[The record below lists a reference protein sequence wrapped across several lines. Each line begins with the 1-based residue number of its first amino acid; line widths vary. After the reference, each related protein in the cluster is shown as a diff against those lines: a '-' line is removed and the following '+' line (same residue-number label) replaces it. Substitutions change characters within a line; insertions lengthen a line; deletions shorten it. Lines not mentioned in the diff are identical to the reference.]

1 MNSIKEF
8 YKSFSYI
15 KRYLGEYR
23 KNRNISRVF
32 TTLETILEL
41 AIPAIM
47 GLTLNEAVKG
57 KDLGLAIKYG
67 LLMVVLSLLTMYCGM
82 KATKDASIASTGM
95 GHNARLAQFENIQKF
110 SFEDIDYFGVPS
122 LLTRLSSDT
131 QQIVFSTFVSTRFVI
146 KTVAMAVVA
155 FFLALRSSL
164 KLSLIFLIAVPVLF
178 ALLMGLT
185 TYAIPK
191 FRKAR
196 YQYDKLNLVIEEN
209 LNNMRVI
216 KAFFRKKYELD
227 KFGLENEKMFK
238 YADGSQGPMSLVF
251 PVANV
256 VLFTTFVGLTY
267 FGGVEI
273 IEGRLEVGDL
283 VAFNMYATMLLG
295 AFIGLSMVLTM
306 FMSASPGITRVVE
319 VISRVPTMD
328 NDKKIEGLK
337 LEDGSIDFDQVFFKY
352 EKDSDSYQLEDI
364 NLHIKSGESIGILG
378 PTGSSKST
386 LVQLIPRLY
395 DLNKGELKVGG
406 HPVENYD
413 LKTLRDDVAIV
424 LQKNTL
430 FSGSIS
436 DNLRWGDEEASKEE
450 IEIAAKIA
458 QADDFVKE
466 RADQYE
472 SVLGQGGTGV
482 SGGQKQR
489 LTIARALLKK
499 PKILIMDNSTS
510 AVDTKTET
518 AIIDGINKYNKD
530 LTKIII
536 SQRVSSFRYVDRIVV
551 MNEGKIE
558 AVGSH
563 DELYKTNKVYRETY
577 DIQQQGGIDNE

>member
-67 LLMVVLSLLTMYCGM
+67 LLMVVLSILTMYFGM
-82 KATKDASIASTGM
+82 KATKDASIASTGI

-146 KTVAMAVVA
+146 KTVAMAIVA

-319 VISRVPTMD
+319 VISRVPSMD

-352 EKDSDSYQLEDI
+352 GKDSDSYQLEDI

-450 IEIAAKIA
+450 IELAAKIA

-563 DELYKTNKVYRETY
+563 EELYKTNKVYRETY

>member
-67 LLMVVLSLLTMYCGM
+67 LLMIVLSILTMYFGM

-146 KTVAMAVVA
+146 KTVAMAIVA

-178 ALLMGLT
+178 ALLMALT

-319 VISRVPTMD
+319 VISRVPSMD

-337 LEDGSIDFDQVFFKY
+337 LEDGSIDFDDVSFKY
-352 EKDSDSYQLEDI
+352 GKDSDSYQLEDI

-395 DLNKGELKVGG
+395 DINKGQLKVGG

-413 LKTLRDDVAIV
+413 FKTLRDDVAIV

-436 DNLRWGDEEASKEE
+436 DNLRWGDEEASKDE
-450 IEIAAKIA
+450 IELAAKIA

>member
-15 KRYLGEYR
+15 KRYLGEYK

-67 LLMVVLSLLTMYCGM
+67 LLMVVLSILTMYFGM

-227 KFGLENEKMFK
+227 KFGVENEKMFK

-319 VISRVPTMD
+319 VISRVPSMD

-436 DNLRWGDEEASKEE
+436 DNLRWGDEEASKDE
-450 IEIAAKIA
+450 IELAAKIA

-499 PKILIMDNSTS
+499 PKILILDNSTS

-563 DELYKTNKVYRETY
+563 EDLYKTNKVYRETY

>member
-67 LLMVVLSLLTMYCGM
+67 LLMIVLSILTMYFGM

-146 KTVAMAVVA
+146 KTVAMAIVA

-319 VISRVPTMD
+319 VISRVPSMD

-337 LEDGSIDFDQVFFKY
+337 LEDGSIDFDDVSFKY
-352 EKDSDSYQLEDI
+352 GKDSDSYQLEDI

-395 DLNKGELKVGG
+395 DINKGQLKVGG

-413 LKTLRDDVAIV
+413 FKTIRDDVAIV

-436 DNLRWGDEEASKEE
+436 DNLRWGDEEASKEL
-450 IEIAAKIA
+450 IELAAKIA

-558 AVGSH
+558 AIGSH

>member
-67 LLMVVLSLLTMYCGM
+67 LLMVVLSILTMYCGM
-82 KATKDASIASTGM
+82 KATKDASIASTGI

-146 KTVAMAVVA
+146 KTVAMAIVA

-306 FMSASPGITRVVE
+306 FMSASPGITRV
-319 VISRVPTMD
+319 
-328 NDKKIEGLK
+328 
-337 LEDGSIDFDQVFFKY
+337 
-352 EKDSDSYQLEDI
+352 
-364 NLHIKSGESIGILG
+364 
-378 PTGSSKST
+378 
-386 LVQLIPRLY
+386 
-395 DLNKGELKVGG
+395 
-406 HPVENYD
+406 
-413 LKTLRDDVAIV
+413 LR
-424 LQKNTL
+424 
-430 FSGSIS
+430 
-436 DNLRWGDEEASKEE
+436 
-450 IEIAAKIA
+450 
-458 QADDFVKE
+458 
-466 RADQYE
+466 
-472 SVLGQGGTGV
+472 
-482 SGGQKQR
+482 
-489 LTIARALLKK
+489 
-499 PKILIMDNSTS
+499 
-510 AVDTKTET
+510 
-518 AIIDGINKYNKD
+518 
-530 LTKIII
+530 
-536 SQRVSSFRYVDRIVV
+536 
-551 MNEGKIE
+551 
-558 AVGSH
+558 
-563 DELYKTNKVYRETY
+563 
-577 DIQQQGGIDNE
+577 

>member
-1 MNSIKEF
+1 MESIKEF
-8 YKSFSYI
+8 YRSFSYI
-15 KRYLGEYR
+15 KQYLGSYK
-23 KNRNISRVF
+23 KNRNISRLF
-32 TTLETILEL
+32 TSLETILEL

-57 KDLGLAIKYG
+57 QDLSLAIKYG
-67 LLMVVLSLLTMYCGM
+67 LLMVVLSLICMFFGM
-82 KATKDASIASTGM
+82 QATKNAGIASSGM
-95 GHNARLAQFENIQKF
+95 GDNARLAQYENIQKF
-110 SFEDIDYFGVPS
+110 SFEDLDYFGVPS

-131 QQIVFSTFVSTRFVI
+131 QQIVSSTFVSTRFVI
-146 KTVAMAVVA
+146 KTVAMAIVA
-155 FFLALRSSL
+155 FILALKSSL
-164 KLSLIFLIAVPVLF
+164 KLSLIFLVAVPILF
-178 ALLMGLT
+178 ALLMALT

-209 LNNMRVI
+209 LKNMRVI

-227 KFGLENEKMFK
+227 KFEVQNDKMFE
-238 YADGSQGPMSLVF
+238 YADGSQGPMSFVF
-251 PVANV
+251 PIANV
-256 VLFTTFVGLTY
+256 ILFATFVAITY

-295 AFIGLSMVLTM
+295 AFIGMSMVLTM

-319 VISRVPTMD
+319 VISRTPSMA
-328 NDKKIEGLK
+328 NDEKIEGLE
-337 LEDGSIDFDQVFFKY
+337 LEDGSIDFDNVSFKY
-352 EKDSDSYQLEDI
+352 EEDSDSYQLEDI
-364 NLHIKSGESIGILG
+364 NIHIKSGESIGILG

-395 DLNKGELKVGG
+395 DISKGSLKVGN
-406 HPVENYD
+406 HPVETYD

-430 FSGSIS
+430 FSGTIA
-436 DNLRWGDEEASKEE
+436 DNLRWGDEEASMEE
-450 IEIAAKIA
+450 IELASKIA
-458 QADDFVKE
+458 QADDFVKARHGE
-466 RADQYE
+466 YE
-472 SVLGQGGTGV
+472 SVLGQDGTGV

-489 LTIARALLKK
+489 LTIARALLKN

-518 AIIDGINKYNKD
+518 AIIDGINKFNKD

-536 SQRVSSFRYVDRIVV
+536 SQRVSSFKYVDRIIV

-558 AVGSH
+558 AIGSH
-563 DELYKTNKVYRETY
+563 GDLYKTNKIYRETV
-577 DIQQQGGIDNE
+577 DIQEQGGKDEE

>member
-67 LLMVVLSLLTMYCGM
+67 LLMVVLSILTMYFGM

-146 KTVAMAVVA
+146 KTVAMAIVA

-319 VISRVPTMD
+319 VISRVPSMD

-337 LEDGSIDFDQVFFKY
+337 LEDGSIDFDDVSFKY
-352 EKDSDSYQLEDI
+352 GKDSDSYQLEDI

-395 DLNKGELKVGG
+395 DINKGQLKVGG

-413 LKTLRDDVAIV
+413 LKTLRDDVSIV

-436 DNLRWGDEEASKEE
+436 DNLRWGDEEASKDE
-450 IEIAAKIA
+450 IELAAKIA

-577 DIQQQGGIDNE
+577 DIQQQGGIGNE

>member
-15 KRYLGEYR
+15 KKYLGEFK
-23 KNRNISRVF
+23 KNRNISRIYTVF
-32 TTLETILEL
+32 ETILEL

-57 KDLGLAIKYG
+57 ENLELAIKYG
-67 LLMVVLSLLTMYCGM
+67 ILMVILSLITMFCGM
-82 KATKDASIASTGM
+82 QATKNAGIASSGM
-95 GHNARLAQFENIQKF
+95 GRNARVAQFESIQRF
-110 SFEDIDYFGVPS
+110 SFEDLDYFGVPS

-131 QQIVFSTFVSTRFVI
+131 QQITFSMFASTRFII
-146 KTVAMAVVA
+146 KTVAMAIIA
-155 FFLALRSSL
+155 FIMALRSSL
-164 KLSLIFLIAVPVLF
+164 KLSLIFLVAVPILF

-196 YQYDKLNLVIEEN
+196 YQYDNLNLVIEEN
-209 LNNMRVI
+209 LKNMRVI

-227 KFGLENEKMFK
+227 KFGIQNEKMYE

-251 PVANV
+251 PLANV
-256 VLFTTFVGLTY
+256 VLFATFVAITY
-267 FGGVEI
+267 FGGIEI
-273 IEGRLEVGDL
+273 IEGRLGVGDL

-295 AFIGLSMVLTM
+295 AFIGMSMVLTM

-319 VISRVPTMD
+319 VIARKPSMD
-328 NDKKIEGLK
+328 NDKKIEGLS
-337 LEDGSIDFDQVFFKY
+337 LADGSIDFDNVSFKY
-352 EKDSDSYQLEDI
+352 EEDSDSYQLEDI

-395 DLNKGELKVGG
+395 DISKGTLKVGG
-406 HPVENYD
+406 NPIKSYD

-430 FSGSIS
+430 FSGTITA
-436 DNLRWGDEEASKEE
+436 NLRWGDENASEEE
-450 IEIAAKIA
+450 IELAAKIA
-458 QADDFVKE
+458 QADGFVRE
-466 RADQYE
+466 RHDGYE

-489 LTIARALLKK
+489 LTIARALLKN

-518 AIIDGINKYNKD
+518 AIIEGINDYNKD

-536 SQRVSSFRYVDRIVV
+536 SQRVSSFKYVDRIIV
-551 MNEGKIE
+551 MDEGEIS
-558 AVGSH
+558 AIGSH
-563 DELYKTNKVYRETY
+563 DELYKTNKIYKETY
-577 DIQQQGGIDNE
+577 DIQNQGGNDNE

>member
-67 LLMVVLSLLTMYCGM
+67 LLMIVLSILTMYFGM

-95 GHNARLAQFENIQKF
+95 GHNARLAQFKNIQKF

-146 KTVAMAVVA
+146 KTVAMAIVA

-251 PVANV
+251 PIANV

-319 VISRVPTMD
+319 VISRVPSMD

-337 LEDGSIDFDQVFFKY
+337 LEDGSIDFDDVSFNY
-352 EKDSDSYQLEDI
+352 GKDSDSYQLEDI

-395 DLNKGELKVGG
+395 DINKGQLKVGG

-413 LKTLRDDVAIV
+413 FKTLRDDVSIV

-450 IEIAAKIA
+450 IELAAKIA

-563 DELYKTNKVYRETY
+563 EELYKTNKVYRETY

>member
-1 MNSIKEF
+1 MESIKEF
-8 YKSFSYI
+8 YKSFTYI
-15 KRYLGEYR
+15 KRYLGEFK
-23 KNRNISRVF
+23 KNRNISRIY
-32 TTLETILEL
+32 TSLETILEL

-47 GLTLNEAVKG
+47 GMTLNEAVKG
-57 KDLGLAIKYG
+57 QDFGLAIKYG
-67 LLMVVLSLLTMYCGM
+67 LLMVVLSLITMFCGM
-82 KATKDASIASTGM
+82 QATKNAGIASSGM
-95 GHNARLAQFENIQKF
+95 GRNARLAQFENIQRF

-131 QQIVFSTFVSTRFVI
+131 QQITFSMFVSTRFVI
-146 KTVAMAVVA
+146 KTVAMAIVA
-155 FFLALRSSL
+155 FVLALKSSR
-164 KLSLIFLIAVPVLF
+164 KLSLIFLIAVPILF

-196 YQYDKLNLVIEEN
+196 YQYDKLNLVVEEN
-209 LNNMRVI
+209 LKNMRVI

-227 KFGLENEKMFK
+227 KFGIQNQKMFE

-251 PVANV
+251 PLANV
-256 VLFTTFVGLTY
+256 VLFATFVGITY
-267 FGGVEI
+267 FGGIEI
-273 IEGRLEVGDL
+273 IEGRLQVGDL

-295 AFIGLSMVLTM
+295 AFIGMSMVLTM

-337 LEDGSIDFDQVFFKY
+337 LEDGSIDFDNVSFKY
-352 EKDSDSYQLEDI
+352 EEDSDSYQLEDI
-364 NLHIKSGESIGILG
+364 NIHIKSGESIGILG

-395 DLNKGELKVGG
+395 DISEGSLKVGG
-406 HPVENYD
+406 HSVEKYD

-430 FSGSIS
+430 FSGSIA
-436 DNLRWGDEEASKEE
+436 DNLRWGDEEATMEE
-450 IEIAAKIA
+450 IELAAKIS
-458 QADDFVKE
+458 QADDFV
-466 RADQYE
+466 RNRHDGYE

-536 SQRVSSFRYVDRIVV
+536 SQRVSSFKYVDRIIV

-558 AVGSH
+558 AIGTH
-563 DELYKTNKVYRETY
+563 DELYATNRVYRETV
-577 DIQQQGGIDNE
+577 DIQEQGGGDND

>member
-1 MNSIKEF
+1 MESIKEF

-15 KRYLGEYR
+15 KRYLGEFK
-23 KNRNISRVF
+23 KNRNISRIY
-32 TTLETILEL
+32 TSLETILEL

-47 GLTLNEAVKG
+47 GMTLNEAVKG
-57 KDLGLAIKYG
+57 EDLGLAIKYG
-67 LLMVVLSLLTMYCGM
+67 ILMVILSLITMFCGM
-82 KATKDASIASTGM
+82 QATKNAGIASSGM
-95 GHNARLAQFENIQKF
+95 GRNARLAQFENIQRF

-131 QQIVFSTFVSTRFVI
+131 QQITFSMFVSTRFVI
-146 KTVAMAVVA
+146 KTVAMAIVA
-155 FFLALRSSL
+155 FVLALKSSL
-164 KLSLIFLIAVPVLF
+164 KLSLIFLIAVPILF

-196 YQYDKLNLVIEEN
+196 YQYDKLNLVVEEN
-209 LNNMRVI
+209 LKNMRVI

-227 KFGLENEKMFK
+227 KFGFQNEKMFE

-251 PVANV
+251 PLANV
-256 VLFTTFVGLTY
+256 VLFATFVGITY
-267 FGGVEI
+267 FGGIEI

-295 AFIGLSMVLTM
+295 AFIGMSMVLTM

-319 VISRVPTMD
+319 VISRVPSMD
-328 NDKKIEGLK
+328 NEKKVEGLK
-337 LEDGSIDFDQVFFKY
+337 LEDGSIDFDNVSFKY
-352 EKDSDSYQLEDI
+352 EEDSDSYQLEDI

-395 DLNKGELKVGG
+395 DISEGSLKVGG
-406 HPVENYD
+406 HSVEKYD

-430 FSGSIS
+430 FSGSIA
-436 DNLRWGDEEASKEE
+436 DNLRWGDDEASMEE
-450 IEIAAKIA
+450 IELAAKIS
-458 QADDFVKE
+458 QADDFV
-466 RADQYE
+466 RNRHDGYE

-518 AIIDGINKYNKD
+518 AIIDGINKYNKN

-536 SQRVSSFRYVDRIVV
+536 SQRVSSFKYVDRIIV

-558 AVGSH
+558 AIGSH
-563 DELYKTNKVYRETY
+563 DELYATNRVYRETV
-577 DIQQQGGIDNE
+577 DIQEQGGGDNE

>member
-15 KRYLGEYR
+15 KRYMGEYKR
-23 KNRNISRVF
+23 NRNISRLF
-32 TTLETILEL
+32 TIFETILEL
-41 AIPAIM
+41 TIPALM
-47 GLTLNEAVKG
+47 GLTLNEAVQG
-57 KDLGLAIKYG
+57 QNLSLAIKYG
-67 LLMVVLSLLTMYCGM
+67 LIMVVLSLITMFLGM
-82 KATKDASIASTGM
+82 EATKNAGLASSGM
-95 GHNARLAQFENIQKF
+95 GYNARLAQFENIQKF
-110 SFEDIDYFGVPS
+110 SFEDLDYFGVSS

-131 QQIVFSTFVSTRFVI
+131 QQIVFSMFVSTRFVI
-146 KTVAMAVVA
+146 KTVAMAIVA
-155 FFLALRSSL
+155 FVLAFKSSA
-164 KLSLIFLIAVPVLF
+164 KLSLIFLVAVPILF

-196 YQYDKLNLVIEEN
+196 FQYDKLNLVIEEN
-209 LNNMRVI
+209 LKNMRVI

-227 KFGLENEKMFK
+227 KFKVQNEKMFE
-238 YADGSQGPMSLVF
+238 YADGSQGPMSYVF
-251 PVANV
+251 PLANV
-256 VLFTTFVGLTY
+256 ILFLTFVSITYIGGL
-267 FGGVEI
+267 EI
-273 IEGRLEVGDL
+273 INGRLGVGDL

-295 AFIGLSMVLTM
+295 AFIGMSMVLTM
-306 FMSASPGITRVVE
+306 FMSASPGISRVVE
-319 VISRVPTMD
+319 VIKRVPSMD
-328 NDKKIEGLK
+328 NDQKIEGQK
-337 LEDGSIDFDQVFFKY
+337 LIDGSIDFDNVSFTY
-352 EKDSDSYQLEDI
+352 EKDSDVCQLENI

-378 PTGSSKST
+378 PTGSAKST

-395 DLNKGELKVGG
+395 DISKGTLKVGG
-406 HPVENYD
+406 HPVNTYD

-430 FSGSIS
+430 FSGSIA
-436 DNLRWGDEEASKEE
+436 DNLRWGDEGASIEE
-450 IEIAAKIA
+450 IELFSKIA
-458 QADDFVKE
+458 QADSFVKD
-466 RADQYE
+466 RHDGYE
-472 SVLGQGGTGV
+472 SVLGQGGVGV

-510 AVDTKTET
+510 AVDTKTES

-536 SQRVSSFRYVDRIVV
+536 SQRVSSFKYVDRIVV

-563 DELYKTNKVYRETY
+563 EELYKNNEVYRQTY
-577 DIQQQGGIDNE
+577 DIQEQGGGDNE

>member
-67 LLMVVLSLLTMYCGM
+67 LLMVVLSILTMYCGM
-82 KATKDASIASTGM
+82 RATKDASIASTGM

-146 KTVAMAVVA
+146 KTVAMAIVA

-319 VISRVPTMD
+319 VISRVPSMD

-352 EKDSDSYQLEDI
+352 GKDSDSYQLEDI

-450 IEIAAKIA
+450 IELAAKIA

>member
-67 LLMVVLSLLTMYCGM
+67 LLMVVLSILTMYFGM

-146 KTVAMAVVA
+146 KTVAMAIVA

-319 VISRVPTMD
+319 VISRVPSMD

-337 LEDGSIDFDQVFFKY
+337 LEDGSIDFDDVSFNY
-352 EKDSDSYQLEDI
+352 GKDSDSYQLEDI

-395 DLNKGELKVGG
+395 DINKGQLKVGG

-436 DNLRWGDEEASKEE
+436 DNLRWGDEEASKDE
-450 IEIAAKIA
+450 IELAAKIA
-458 QADDFVKE
+458 QADDFVRE
-466 RADQYE
+466 RLDQYE

>member
-67 LLMVVLSLLTMYCGM
+67 LLMVVLSILTMYFGM

-146 KTVAMAVVA
+146 KTVAMAIVA

-319 VISRVPTMD
+319 VISRVPSMD

-337 LEDGSIDFDQVFFKY
+337 LEDGSIDFDDVSFNY
-352 EKDSDSYQLEDI
+352 GKDSDSYQLEDI

-395 DLNKGELKVGG
+395 DINKGQLKVGG

-413 LKTLRDDVAIV
+413 FKTLRDDVAIV

-436 DNLRWGDEEASKEE
+436 DNLRWGDEEASKDEFE
-450 IEIAAKIA
+450 LAAKIA

-466 RADQYE
+466 RLDQYE

>member
-67 LLMVVLSLLTMYCGM
+67 LLMVVLSILTMYFGM

-146 KTVAMAVVA
+146 KTVAMAIVA

-319 VISRVPTMD
+319 VISRVPSMD

-337 LEDGSIDFDQVFFKY
+337 LEDGSIDFDDVSFKY
-352 EKDSDSYQLEDI
+352 GKNSDSYQLEDI

-395 DLNKGELKVGG
+395 DINKGQLKVGG

-413 LKTLRDDVAIV
+413 LKTLRDDVSIV

-436 DNLRWGDEEASKEE
+436 DNLRWGDEEASKDE
-450 IEIAAKIA
+450 IELAAKVA

>member
-1 MNSIKEF
+1 MESIKEF
-8 YKSFSYI
+8 YKSFTYI
-15 KRYLGEYR
+15 KRYLGEFK
-23 KNRNISRVF
+23 KNRNISRIY
-32 TTLETILEL
+32 TSLETILEL

-47 GLTLNEAVKG
+47 GMTLNEAVKG
-57 KDLGLAIKYG
+57 QYLGLAIKYG
-67 LLMVVLSLLTMYCGM
+67 LLMVVLSLITMFCGM
-82 KATKDASIASTGM
+82 QATKNAGIASSGM
-95 GHNARLAQFENIQKF
+95 GRNARLAQFENIQRF

-131 QQIVFSTFVSTRFVI
+131 QQITFSMFVSTRFVI
-146 KTVAMAVVA
+146 KTVAMAIVA
-155 FFLALRSSL
+155 FVLALKSSL
-164 KLSLIFLIAVPVLF
+164 KLSLIFLIAVPILF

-196 YQYDKLNLVIEEN
+196 YQYDKLNLVVEEN
-209 LNNMRVI
+209 LKNMRVI

-227 KFGLENEKMFK
+227 KFGIQNQKMFE

-251 PVANV
+251 PLANV
-256 VLFTTFVGLTY
+256 VLFATFVGITY
-267 FGGVEI
+267 FGGIEI
-273 IEGRLEVGDL
+273 IEGRLQVGDL

-295 AFIGLSMVLTM
+295 AFIGMSMVLTM

-319 VISRVPTMD
+319 VISRKPSMD
-328 NDKKIEGLK
+328 NDKKIEGQK
-337 LEDGSIDFDQVFFKY
+337 LEDGSIDFDNVSFKY
-352 EKDSDSYQLEDI
+352 EEDSDSYQLEDI

-395 DLNKGELKVGG
+395 DISKGTLKVGG
-406 HPVENYD
+406 HPVETYD

-430 FSGSIS
+430 FSGSIA
-436 DNLRWGDEEASKEE
+436 DNLRWGDDEASMEE
-450 IEIAAKIA
+450 IELAAKIS
-458 QADDFVKE
+458 QADDFV
-466 RADQYE
+466 RNRHDGYE

-536 SQRVSSFRYVDRIVV
+536 SQRVSSFKYVDRIIV

-563 DELYKTNKVYRETY
+563 DELYATNRVYRETV
-577 DIQQQGGIDNE
+577 DIQEQGGGDND

>member
-23 KNRNISRVF
+23 KNRNNSRVF

-67 LLMVVLSLLTMYCGM
+67 LLMVVLSLLTMYFGM

-146 KTVAMAVVA
+146 KTVAMAIVA

-251 PVANV
+251 PIANV

-319 VISRVPTMD
+319 VISRVPSMD

-337 LEDGSIDFDQVFFKY
+337 LEDGSIDFDDVSFKY
-352 EKDSDSYQLEDI
+352 GKDSDSYQLEDI

-395 DLNKGELKVGG
+395 DINKGQLKVGG

-413 LKTLRDDVAIV
+413 FKTLRDDVAIV

-436 DNLRWGDEEASKEE
+436 DNLRWGDEEASKDE
-450 IEIAAKIA
+450 IELAAKIA

>member
-15 KRYLGEYR
+15 KRYLGEYK

-67 LLMVVLSLLTMYCGM
+67 LLMVVLSLLTMYFGM
-82 KATKDASIASTGM
+82 KATKDASVASTGM

-146 KTVAMAVVA
+146 KTVAMAIVA

-319 VISRVPTMD
+319 VISRVPSMD

-337 LEDGSIDFDQVFFKY
+337 LEDGSIDFDDVSFKY
-352 EKDSDSYQLEDI
+352 GKDSDSYQLEDI

-395 DLNKGELKVGG
+395 DINKGQLKVGG

-413 LKTLRDDVAIV
+413 FKTLRDDVAIV

-450 IEIAAKIA
+450 IELAAKIA

-551 MNEGKIE
+551 MNEGKIG
-558 AVGSH
+558 AIGSH

>member
-1 MNSIKEF
+1 MESIKEF

-15 KRYLGEYR
+15 KRYLGEFN
-23 KNRNISRVF
+23 KNRNISRIF

-57 KDLGLAIKYG
+57 ENLGLAIKYG
-67 LLMVVLSLLTMYCGM
+67 LLMVILSIITMYCGM
-82 KATKDASIASTGM
+82 QATKNAGIASSGM
-95 GHNARLAQFENIQKF
+95 GHNARLAQYENIQKF
-110 SFEDIDYFGVPS
+110 SFEDLDYFGVPS

-131 QQIVFSTFVSTRFVI
+131 QQIVFSTFISTRFVI
-146 KTVAMAVVA
+146 KTVAMAIVA
-155 FFLALRSSL
+155 FILALKSSL
-164 KLSLIFLIAVPVLF
+164 KLSLIFLVAVPILF
-178 ALLMGLT
+178 VLLMALT

-209 LNNMRVI
+209 LKNMRVI

-227 KFGLENEKMFK
+227 KFEVQNDKMFE
-238 YADGSQGPMSLVF
+238 YADGSQGPMSFVF
-251 PVANV
+251 PIANV
-256 VLFTTFVGLTY
+256 ILFATFVGITY

-283 VAFNMYATMLLG
+283 VAFNMYAAMLLG
-295 AFIGLSMVLTM
+295 AFIGMSMVLTQ

-319 VISRVPTMD
+319 VIIREPSMD
-328 NDKKIEGLK
+328 NDKKTPGQG
-337 LEDGSIDFDQVFFKY
+337 LEDGSIDFDNVSFKY
-352 EKDSDSYQLEDI
+352 EEDSDSYQLEDI

-395 DLNKGELKVGG
+395 DISKGSLRVGN
-406 HPVENYD
+406 HPVETYD

-430 FSGSIS
+430 FSGTIA
-436 DNLRWGDEEASKEE
+436 DNLRWGDEEASMEE
-450 IEIAAKIA
+450 IELASKIA
-458 QADDFVKE
+458 QADDFVKARHGE
-466 RADQYE
+466 YE

-489 LTIARALLKK
+489 LTIARALLKN

-518 AIIDGINKYNKD
+518 AIIDGINKFNKD

-536 SQRVSSFRYVDRIVV
+536 SQRVSSFKYVDRIIV

-558 AVGSH
+558 AIGSH
-563 DELYKTNKVYRETY
+563 GDLYKTNKIYRETV
-577 DIQQQGGIDNE
+577 DIQEQGGKDEE

>member
-67 LLMVVLSLLTMYCGM
+67 LLMIVLSILTMYFGM

-146 KTVAMAVVA
+146 KTVAMAIVA

-319 VISRVPTMD
+319 VISRVPSMD

-337 LEDGSIDFDQVFFKY
+337 LEDGSIDFDDVSFNY
-352 EKDSDSYQLEDI
+352 GKDSDSYQLEDI

-395 DLNKGELKVGG
+395 DINKGQLKVGG

-436 DNLRWGDEEASKEE
+436 DNLGWGDEKASKEE
-450 IEIAAKIA
+450 IELAAKIA

>member
-1 MNSIKEF
+1 MESIKEF

-15 KRYLGEYR
+15 KRYLGEFN
-23 KNRNISRVF
+23 KNRNISRIF

-57 KDLGLAIKYG
+57 ENLGLAIKYG
-67 LLMVVLSLLTMYCGM
+67 LLMVILSIITMYCGM
-82 KATKDASIASTGM
+82 QATKNAGTASSGM
-95 GHNARLAQFENIQKF
+95 GHNARLAQYENIQKF
-110 SFEDIDYFGVPS
+110 SFEDLDYFGVPS

-131 QQIVFSTFVSTRFVI
+131 QQIVFSTFISTRFVI
-146 KTVAMAVVA
+146 KTVAMAIVA
-155 FFLALRSSL
+155 FILALKSSL
-164 KLSLIFLIAVPVLF
+164 KLSLIFLVAVPILF
-178 ALLMGLT
+178 ALLMALT

-227 KFGLENEKMFK
+227 KFEVQNDKMFE
-238 YADGSQGPMSLVF
+238 YADGSQGPMSFVF
-251 PVANV
+251 PLANV
-256 VLFTTFVGLTY
+256 ILFATFVGITY
-267 FGGVEI
+267 FGGLEI

-295 AFIGLSMVLTM
+295 AFIGMSMVLTQ

-319 VISRVPTMD
+319 VIRREPSMD
-328 NDKKIEGLK
+328 NDKKIPGQC
-337 LEDGSIDFDQVFFKY
+337 LEDGSIDFDNVSFKY
-352 EKDSDSYQLEDI
+352 EEDSDSYQLEDI

-395 DLNKGELKVGG
+395 DISKGSLRVGN
-406 HPVENYD
+406 HPVETYD

-430 FSGSIS
+430 FSGSIA
-436 DNLRWGDEEASKEE
+436 DNLRWGYENASMEE
-450 IEIAAKIA
+450 IELAAKIS
-458 QADDFVKE
+458 QADDFVKARQGE
-466 RADQYE
+466 YE

-489 LTIARALLKK
+489 LTIARALLKN

-518 AIIDGINKYNKD
+518 AIIDGINKFNKD

-536 SQRVSSFRYVDRIVV
+536 SQRVSSFRYVDRIIV

-558 AVGSH
+558 AIGSH
-563 DELYKTNKVYRETY
+563 DDLYKRNKIYRETV
-577 DIQQQGGIDNE
+577 DIQEQGGKDEE

>member
-67 LLMVVLSLLTMYCGM
+67 LLMVVLSILTMYFGM

-95 GHNARLAQFENIQKF
+95 GHNARLAQFKNIQKF

-146 KTVAMAVVA
+146 KTVAMAIVA

-306 FMSASPGITRVVE
+306 LMSASPGITRVVE
-319 VISRVPTMD
+319 VISRVPSMD

-337 LEDGSIDFDQVFFKY
+337 LEDGSIDFDDVSFKY
-352 EKDSDSYQLEDI
+352 GKDSDSYQLEDI

-395 DLNKGELKVGG
+395 DINKGQLKVGG

-413 LKTLRDDVAIV
+413 LKTLRDDVSIV

-436 DNLRWGDEEASKEE
+436 DNLRWGDEEASKDE
-450 IEIAAKIA
+450 IELAAKIA

-577 DIQQQGGIDNE
+577 DIQQQGGIGNE

>member
-67 LLMVVLSLLTMYCGM
+67 LLMVVLSILTMYFGM

-146 KTVAMAVVA
+146 KTVAMAIVA

-319 VISRVPTMD
+319 VISRVPSMD

-337 LEDGSIDFDQVFFKY
+337 LEDGSIDFDDVSFKY
-352 EKDSDSYQLEDI
+352 GKDSDSYQLEDI

-395 DLNKGELKVGG
+395 DINKGQLKVGG

-436 DNLRWGDEEASKEE
+436 DNLRWGDEEASKDE
-450 IEIAAKIA
+450 IEFAAKIA

>member
-15 KRYLGEYR
+15 KRYLGEYK

-67 LLMVVLSLLTMYCGM
+67 LLMVVLSLLTMYFGM
-82 KATKDASIASTGM
+82 KATKDASVASTGM

-146 KTVAMAVVA
+146 KTVAMAIVA

-319 VISRVPTMD
+319 VISRVPSMD

-337 LEDGSIDFDQVFFKY
+337 LEDGSIDFDDVSFKY
-352 EKDSDSYQLEDI
+352 GKDSDSYQLEDI

-413 LKTLRDDVAIV
+413 FKTLRDDVAIV

-450 IEIAAKIA
+450 IELAAKIA

-551 MNEGKIE
+551 MNEGKIG
-558 AVGSH
+558 AIGSH

>member
-67 LLMVVLSLLTMYCGM
+67 LLMVVLSILTMYFGM

-146 KTVAMAVVA
+146 KTVAMAIVA

-319 VISRVPTMD
+319 VISRVPSMD

-337 LEDGSIDFDQVFFKY
+337 LEDGSIDFDDVFFKY
-352 EKDSDSYQLEDI
+352 GKDSDSYQLEDI

-395 DLNKGELKVGG
+395 DINKGQLKVGG

-413 LKTLRDDVAIV
+413 FKTLRDDVAIV

-450 IEIAAKIA
+450 IELAAKIA

>member
-1 MNSIKEF
+1 MESIKEF

-15 KRYLGEYR
+15 KRYLGEFN
-23 KNRNISRVF
+23 KNRNISRIF

-57 KDLGLAIKYG
+57 ENLGLAIKYG
-67 LLMVVLSLLTMYCGM
+67 LLMVILSIITMYCGM
-82 KATKDASIASTGM
+82 QATKNAGIASSGM
-95 GHNARLAQFENIQKF
+95 GHNARLAQYENIQKF
-110 SFEDIDYFGVPS
+110 SFEDLDYFGVPS

-131 QQIVFSTFVSTRFVI
+131 QQIVFSTFTSTRFVI
-146 KTVAMAVVA
+146 KTVAMAIVA
-155 FFLALRSSL
+155 FILALKSSL
-164 KLSLIFLIAVPVLF
+164 KLSLIFLVAVPILF
-178 ALLMGLT
+178 ALLMALT
-185 TYAIPK
+185 AYAIPK

-209 LNNMRVI
+209 LKNMRVI

-227 KFGLENEKMFK
+227 KFEVQNDKMFE
-238 YADGSQGPMSLVF
+238 YTDGSQGPMSFVF
-251 PVANV
+251 PIANV
-256 VLFTTFVGLTY
+256 ILFATFVAITY

-283 VAFNMYATMLLG
+283 VAFNMYAAMLLG
-295 AFIGLSMVLTM
+295 AFIGMSMVLTQ

-319 VISRVPTMD
+319 VIRREPSMD
-328 NDKKIEGLK
+328 NDKKTPGQG
-337 LEDGSIDFDQVFFKY
+337 LEDGSIDFDNVSFKY
-352 EKDSDSYQLEDI
+352 EEDSDSYQLEDI

-395 DLNKGELKVGG
+395 DISKGSLRVGN
-406 HPVENYD
+406 HPVETYD

-430 FSGSIS
+430 FSGTIA
-436 DNLRWGDEEASKEE
+436 DNLRWGDEEASMEE
-450 IEIAAKIA
+450 IELASKIA
-458 QADDFVKE
+458 QADDFVKARHGE
-466 RADQYE
+466 YE
-472 SVLGQGGTGV
+472 SVLGQDGTGV

-489 LTIARALLKK
+489 LTIARALLKN

-518 AIIDGINKYNKD
+518 AIIDGINKFNKE

-536 SQRVSSFRYVDRIVV
+536 SQRVSSFKYVDRIIV

-558 AVGSH
+558 AIGSH
-563 DELYKTNKVYRETY
+563 GDLYKTNKIYRETV
-577 DIQQQGGIDNE
+577 DIQEQGGKDEE

>member
-8 YKSFSYI
+8 YTSFSYI
-15 KRYLGEYR
+15 KRYLGEFK
-23 KNRNISRVF
+23 KNRNISRIY
-32 TTLETILEL
+32 TSIETILEL

-57 KDLGLAIKYG
+57 ENLELAIKYG
-67 LLMVVLSLLTMYCGM
+67 ILMVILSLITMFCGM
-82 KATKDASIASTGM
+82 QATKNAGIASSGM
-95 GHNARLAQFENIQKF
+95 GRNARVAQFESIQRF
-110 SFEDIDYFGVPS
+110 SFEDLDYFGVPS

-131 QQIVFSTFVSTRFVI
+131 QQITFSMFASTRFII
-146 KTVAMAVVA
+146 KTVAMAIIA
-155 FFLALRSSL
+155 FIMALRSSL
-164 KLSLIFLIAVPVLF
+164 KLSLIFLVAVPILF

-196 YQYDKLNLVIEEN
+196 YQYDNLNLVIEEN
-209 LNNMRVI
+209 LKNMRVI

-227 KFGLENEKMFK
+227 KFGIQNEKMYE

-251 PVANV
+251 PIANV
-256 VLFTTFVGLTY
+256 VLFATFVAITY
-267 FGGVEI
+267 FGGIEI
-273 IEGRLEVGDL
+273 IEGRLGVGDL

-295 AFIGLSMVLTM
+295 AFIGMSMVLTM

-319 VISRVPTMD
+319 VIARKPSMD
-328 NDKKIEGLK
+328 NDKKIEGLS
-337 LEDGSIDFDQVFFKY
+337 LADGSIDFDNVSFKY
-352 EKDSDSYQLEDI
+352 EEDSDSYQLEDI

-395 DLNKGELKVGG
+395 DISKGTLKVGG
-406 HPVENYD
+406 NTVENYD

-430 FSGSIS
+430 FSGTIA
-436 DNLRWGDEEASKEE
+436 DNLRWGDENATEEE
-450 IEIAAKIA
+450 IELAAKIA
-458 QADDFVKE
+458 QADSFVRE
-466 RADQYE
+466 RHDSYE

-489 LTIARALLKK
+489 LTIARALLKN

-518 AIIDGINKYNKD
+518 AIIEGINDYNKD

-536 SQRVSSFRYVDRIVV
+536 SQRVSSFKYVDRIII
-551 MNEGKIE
+551 MDEGKIS
-558 AVGSH
+558 AIGSH
-563 DELYKTNKVYRETY
+563 DELYKTNEIYRETY
-577 DIQQQGGIDNE
+577 DIQNQGGGEDE

>member
-67 LLMVVLSLLTMYCGM
+67 LLMVVLSILTMYFGM

-146 KTVAMAVVA
+146 KTVAMAIVA

-251 PVANV
+251 PIANV

-319 VISRVPTMD
+319 VISRVPSMD

-337 LEDGSIDFDQVFFKY
+337 LEDGSIDFDDVSFKY
-352 EKDSDSYQLEDI
+352 GKDSDSYQLEDI

-395 DLNKGELKVGG
+395 DINKGQLKVGG

-413 LKTLRDDVAIV
+413 FKTLRDDVAIV

-436 DNLRWGDEEASKEE
+436 DNLRWGDEDASKEE
-450 IEIAAKIA
+450 IELAAKIA

-563 DELYKTNKVYRETY
+563 EELYKTNKVYRETY
-577 DIQQQGGIDNE
+577 DIQQKGGIDNE

>member
-8 YKSFSYI
+8 YTSFSYI
-15 KRYLGEYR
+15 KRYLGEFK
-23 KNRNISRVF
+23 KNRNISRIY
-32 TTLETILEL
+32 TSIETILEL

-57 KDLGLAIKYG
+57 ENLELAIKYG
-67 LLMVVLSLLTMYCGM
+67 ILMVILSLITMFCGM
-82 KATKDASIASTGM
+82 QATKNAGIASSGM
-95 GHNARLAQFENIQKF
+95 GRNARVAQFESIQRF
-110 SFEDIDYFGVPS
+110 SFEDLDYFGVPS

-131 QQIVFSTFVSTRFVI
+131 QQITFSMFASTRFII
-146 KTVAMAVVA
+146 KTVAMAIIA
-155 FFLALRSSL
+155 FIMALRSSL
-164 KLSLIFLIAVPVLF
+164 KLSLIFLVAVPFLF

-196 YQYDKLNLVIEEN
+196 YQYDNLNLVIEEN
-209 LNNMRVI
+209 LKNMRVI

-227 KFGLENEKMFK
+227 KFGIQNEKMYE

-251 PVANV
+251 PLANV
-256 VLFTTFVGLTY
+256 VLFATFVAITY
-267 FGGVEI
+267 FGGIEI
-273 IEGRLEVGDL
+273 IEGRLGVGDL

-295 AFIGLSMVLTM
+295 AFIGMSMVLTM

-319 VISRVPTMD
+319 VIARKPSMD
-328 NDKKIEGLK
+328 NDKKIEGLS
-337 LEDGSIDFDQVFFKY
+337 LADGSIDFDNVSFKY
-352 EKDSDSYQLEDI
+352 EEDSDSYQLEDI
-364 NLHIKSGESIGILG
+364 NIHIKSGESIGILG

-395 DLNKGELKVGG
+395 DISKGTLKVGG
-406 HPVENYD
+406 NPVENYD

-430 FSGSIS
+430 FSGTIA
-436 DNLRWGDEEASKEE
+436 DNLRWGDENATEEE
-450 IEIAAKIA
+450 IELAAKIA
-458 QADDFVKE
+458 QADSFVRE
-466 RADQYE
+466 RHDSYE

-489 LTIARALLKK
+489 LTIARALLKN

-518 AIIDGINKYNKD
+518 AIIEGINDYNKD

-536 SQRVSSFRYVDRIVV
+536 SQRVSSFKYVDRIII
-551 MNEGKIE
+551 MDEGKIS
-558 AVGSH
+558 AIGSH
-563 DELYKTNKVYRETY
+563 DELYKTNEIYRETY
-577 DIQQQGGIDNE
+577 DIQNQGGGEDE